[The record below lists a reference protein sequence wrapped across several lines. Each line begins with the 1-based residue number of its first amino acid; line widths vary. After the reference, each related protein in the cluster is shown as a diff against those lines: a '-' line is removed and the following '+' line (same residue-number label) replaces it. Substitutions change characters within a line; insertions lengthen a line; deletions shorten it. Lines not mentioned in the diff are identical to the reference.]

1 VLNTLEGPNERPN
14 TPPGRRTYL
23 DPANFAPPEEYKEI
37 IEDKD
42 LYISRRAGVGMKR
55 MPIRDSGY
63 ETRLRRLRKKIRCL
77 QDTKAHLKAKHK
89 ARYADA
95 IHSDDEAPYYHMY
108 YPSNGDGLPSG
119 AADFISRRAQAR
131 VDAEA
136 AVAENRGHH
145 WAAVA
150 QNRGHQWLPVGP
162 RAEDNLQDEDGE
174 FWDWE

>member
-1 VLNTLEGPNERPN
+1 
-14 TPPGRRTYL
+14 
-23 DPANFAPPEEYKEI
+23 
-37 IEDKD
+37 
-42 LYISRRAGVGMKR
+42 MKR

-63 ETRLRRLRKKIRCL
+63 ETRLRRLRKKIRRL

-131 VDAEA
+131 VDAVA

-150 QNRGHQWLPVGP
+150 QTRGHQWLPVGP

-174 FWDWE
+174 F